1 METNLQDLMCLK
13 CAVVTTE
20 KHGLVIQVG
29 GMENKSYTITTRY
42 AASGIVTK
50 FDFYTR
56 IMEYEEIATDNE
68 GL

>member
-1 METNLQDLMCLK
+1 MCSNMKKKLIPI
-13 CAVVTTE
+13 VTTE
-20 KHGLVIQVG
+20 KHGLVIQGG

-56 IMEYEEIATDNE
+56 IMECEKV
-68 GL
+68 